1 MSAAD
6 ASQARATPKPV
17 TNINSAA
24 AAVAAAAGKTAAAVA
39 GKTATRRATN
49 CFDRFSFREVGG
61 TQRAPDINTTLPRT
75 RSKNSYMTADAA

>member
-39 GKTATRRATN
+39 GKTATRRATGRLTI
-49 CFDRFSFREVGG
+49 D
-61 TQRAPDINTTLPRT
+61 
-75 RSKNSYMTADAA
+75 